1 MISTHHNQKG
11 DNKMENFYLFVIMCI
26 FLIILPGPD
35 TAIATKNTVTVGRIG
50 GLKTALGTCCA
61 LLIHTSAAVLGLSA
75 IIVKSA
81 LLFSVFKYVGAVYL
95 IYLGVKTLWSLK
107 KNEET
112 ASVEMNTKS
121 QFVNTSC
128 FKQGFIT
135 NILNPKVAVFFLTFL
150 PQFVDSGSN
159 TFIPFLIMGITY
171 TVLTAVWFLLYV
183 YLINQISSFMKKPKT
198 QEIIEGITGTI
209 LIGFGIK
216 LALEKTH
223 N

>member
-1 MISTHHNQKG
+1 
-11 DNKMENFYLFVIMCI
+11 MENFYLFVLMCI
-26 FLIILPGPD
+26 FLILLPGPD
-35 TAIATKNTVTVGRIG
+35 TAIATKNTVSVGRIG

-81 LLFSVFKYVGAVYL
+81 LLFSIFKYVGAVYL

-107 KNEET
+107 KKEVA
-112 ASVEMNTKS
+112 ASLEMNTKS
-121 QFVNTSC
+121 QIVSTSC
-128 FKQGFIT
+128 FKQGFLT
-135 NILNPKVAVFFLTFL
+135 NLLNPKVAVFFLTFL
-150 PQFVDSGSN
+150 PQFVDHGSN

-183 YLINQISSFMKKPKT
+183 YLINQISAFMKKPKT
-198 QEIIEGITGTI
+198 QNMIEGITGTI

-216 LALEKTH
+216 LALEKAH

>member
-1 MISTHHNQKG
+1 
-11 DNKMENFYLFVIMCI
+11 MCI

-35 TAIATKNTVTVGRIG
+35 TAIATKNTLTVGRMG

-107 KNEET
+107 KKEEA
-112 ASVEMNTKS
+112 ASVEMNTKK
-121 QFVNTSC
+121 QFENTSC
-128 FKQGFIT
+128 FKQGFLT

-150 PQFVDSGSN
+150 PQFVESGSN
-159 TFIPFLIMGITY
+159 TFMPFLLMGITY
-171 TVLTAVWFLLYV
+171 TVLTSIWFLLYV
-183 YLINQISSFMKKPKT
+183 YLINQISAFMKRPKA
-198 QEIIEGITGTI
+198 QNIIEGVTGTI

-216 LALEKTH
+216 LALEKSH

>member
-1 MISTHHNQKG
+1 
-11 DNKMENFYLFVIMCI
+11 MENFYLFVLMCI

-35 TAIATKNTVTVGRIG
+35 TAIATKNTLTVGRSG

-107 KNEET
+107 KREVA
-112 ASVEMNTKS
+112 ASVEMNTDK

-128 FKQGFIT
+128 FKQGFLT

-150 PQFVDSGSN
+150 PQFVDPGSN

-171 TVLTAVWFLLYV
+171 TVLTSVWFLLYV
-183 YLINQISSFMKKPKT
+183 YLINQISAFMKRPKA
-198 QEIIEGITGTI
+198 QNMIEGITGTI

-216 LALEKTH
+216 LALEKSHT
-223 N
+223 

>member
-1 MISTHHNQKG
+1 
-11 DNKMENFYLFVIMCI
+11 MENFYLFVLMCI
-26 FLIILPGPD
+26 LLIILPGPD
-35 TAIATKNTVTVGRIG
+35 TAIATKNTVIAGKIG

-61 LLIHTSAAVLGLSA
+61 LLIHTSAAVLGLST

-95 IYLGVKTLWSLK
+95 IYLGIKTLWSLRK
-107 KNEET
+107 KEEA
-112 ASVEMNTKS
+112 ASVEMDTKS
-121 QFVNTSC
+121 KFTNKSC
-128 FKQGFIT
+128 FKQGFLT

-150 PQFVDSGSN
+150 PQFVDAGSK
-159 TFIPFLIMGITY
+159 TFIPFLLMGITY
-171 TVLTAVWFLLYV
+171 TVLTALWFLLYV
-183 YLINQISSFMKKPKT
+183 YLINQVSAFMKRPKA
-198 QEIIEGITGTI
+198 QNIIEGITGTI